1 MALNLQY
8 GDNFISSI
16 KKGEITYKIQD
27 AELLA
32 GVQSIQASLDELTA
46 NGEGS
51 VKSQVDAGVQSANG
65 YTDGAIGG
73 VQTQLATAV
82 AGAQANA
89 ISVAAE
95 DATTKADGAQSNA
108 ISAAAL
114 DATTKAN
121 GAQAN
126 AISAAALDATTKADG
141 AQANAISVAAEDAT
155 TKANAA
161 QAGAQSYAKALID
174 KVLGSDS
181 AADTIV
187 GVQNILA
194 ELKDPSNNG
203 GLAETFIDTVKT
215 DLAGLN
221 GTVAQHV
228 ASEITTGIQALDA
241 TVDSTGGANVGF
253 QVVEADGV
261 ITGVTV
267 TTDNTVSTTTFNST
281 IGTIPGQQS
290 VKDYV
295 DNKVSASISGQQ
307 SSWVDENHVLNLT
320 L

>member
-51 VKSQVDAGVQSANG
+51 VKSQVDAGVQTANG
-65 YTDGAIGG
+65 YTDSAIGG
-73 VQTQLATAV
+73 VQTQLATEV
-82 AGAQANA
+82 A
-89 ISVAAE
+89 
-95 DATTKADGAQSNA
+95 GAQSNA
-108 ISAAAL
+108 ISAAA
-114 DATTKAN
+114 A
-121 GAQAN
+121 
-126 AISAAALDATTKADG
+126 DATTKADG
-141 AQANAISVAAEDAT
+141 AQANAISAAAADAT

-161 QAGAQSYAKALID
+161 QAGAQAYAKELID

-194 ELKDPSNNG
+194 ELKDPSNQG
-203 GLAETFIDTVKT
+203 GLAETFIDTVKS

-221 GTVAQHV
+221 GTVAEHV

-241 TVDSTGGANVGF
+241 TVDSTGGTNVGF

-267 TTDNTVSTTTFNST
+267 TTDNTVSTSTFNST

-295 DNKVSASISGQQ
+295 DNKVSTSISGQQ

>member
-32 GVQSIQASLDELTA
+32 GVQSIQTSLDELTA

-51 VKSQVDAGVQSANG
+51 VKSQVDAGVQTANG
-65 YTDGAIGG
+65 YTDSAIGG
-73 VQTQLATAV
+73 VQTQLATEV
-82 AGAQANA
+82 A
-89 ISVAAE
+89 
-95 DATTKADGAQSNA
+95 GAQSNA
-108 ISAAAL
+108 ISAAA
-114 DATTKAN
+114 A
-121 GAQAN
+121 
-126 AISAAALDATTKADG
+126 DATTKADG
-141 AQANAISVAAEDAT
+141 AQANAISAAAADAT

-161 QAGAQSYAKALID
+161 QAGAQAYAKELID

-194 ELKDPSNNG
+194 ELKDPSNQG
-203 GLAETFIDTVKT
+203 GLAETFIDTVKS

-221 GTVAQHV
+221 GTVAEHV

-241 TVDSTGGANVGF
+241 TVDSTGGTNVGF

-267 TTDNTVSTTTFNST
+267 TTDNTVSTSTFNST

-295 DNKVSASISGQQ
+295 DNKVCTSISGQQ